1 MTPQDT
7 IFDKGKELCQKFW
20 YLRFSDFM
28 NLENLNSQQLAVE
41 KKSEELFILI
51 TINYIIRL
59 YDSNSGNLVFQH
71 FTLQLP
77 VWP

>member
-1 MTPQDT
+1 
-7 IFDKGKELCQKFW
+7 
-20 YLRFSDFM
+20 M

-41 KKSEELFILI
+41 KKSEELFVLI
-51 TINYIIRL
+51 TRNYVIRL

-77 VWP
+77 V